1 MSRRP
6 RSMANVTYVLRQ
18 QPGKLD
24 STKATPFAGPGTLRG
39 FRQLRDTDTATHE
52 PGVESALCQQEYG

>member
-1 MSRRP
+1 
-6 RSMANVTYVLRQ
+6 MANVTYVLTEKHC
-18 QPGKLD
+18 GKLG

-52 PGVESALCQQEYG
+52 LGVESALGQQEYG